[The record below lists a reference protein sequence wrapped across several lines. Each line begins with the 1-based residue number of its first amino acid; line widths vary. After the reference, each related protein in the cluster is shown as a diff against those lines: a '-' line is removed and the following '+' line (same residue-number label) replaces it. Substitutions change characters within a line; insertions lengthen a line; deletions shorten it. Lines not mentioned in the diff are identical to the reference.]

1 MDIQDV
7 NALILVYSI
16 IVISLGISLYCD
28 KKGYNVDV
36 RKIVHIGV
44 GNFALVWWMF
54 SQQWIMLTFFSVPF
68 AVLLFFAMLKDNI
81 VSKSKL
87 GDLSQNKGHRTG
99 LFFYV
104 ISINIAIIFFFD
116 HWTAASIGMMAM
128 TYGDGMG
135 SVIGKRFGKHKTFNG
150 KSLEGSIGV
159 FVSTFV
165 MTVVIVTLFGYMISC
180 GFYPT
185 GNVDASVPVW
195 VLGIVAGLVASV
207 AEMFSPGELD
217 NLIMPFT
224 VTVSMILLGL

>member
-1 MDIQDV
+1 MDIQDI

-54 SQQWIMLTFFSVPF
+54 SQQWIMLAFFSVPF

-104 ISINIAIIFFFD
+104 ITLTYYFPLMMSPAFTSKGTFTQKRIA
-116 HWTAASIGMMAM
+116 G
-128 TYGDGMG
+128 
-135 SVIGKRFGKHKTFNG
+135 
-150 KSLEGSIGV
+150 
-159 FVSTFV
+159 
-165 MTVVIVTLFGYMISC
+165 
-180 GFYPT
+180 
-185 GNVDASVPVW
+185 
-195 VLGIVAGLVASV
+195 
-207 AEMFSPGELD
+207 
-217 NLIMPFT
+217 
-224 VTVSMILLGL
+224 